1 MHTSAAPARRAGGRL
16 EIVVAALIG
25 LAAVVGAYAT
35 LRAERAEHK
44 ATIAFD
50 DGVRTTTAAGQA
62 ATAGNQTLQGD
73 QQLFLQY
80 AAAREAGHRRL
91 VRYIYSH
98 LMGRQLRA
106 GVRWWLG
113 HAEARSPFA
122 AADRTYQIP
131 ALDRS
136 AALSRRSAR
145 LVQLGQSKQELADRY
160 QGVEV
165 VVAGALL
172 LLGLG
177 GVLPPGRVRPTAVAL
192 GAGVLVAGL
201 VLLATA

>member
-1 MHTSAAPARRAGGRL
+1 MHTSAAPTRSGGRL
-16 EIVVAALIG
+16 EIVVAAMIG
-25 LAAVVGAYAT
+25 LAAVIGAYAA
-35 LRAERAEHK
+35 LSAERAEHK

-62 ATAGNQTLQGD
+62 ATAGIQALQGD
-73 QQLFLQY
+73 QQLFVQY

-98 LMGRQLRA
+98 LMSRQLRA

-122 AADRTYQIP
+122 SADHSYRIQ

-136 AALSRRSAR
+136 AALSRRSAE
-145 LVQLGQSKQELADRY
+145 LVQLGQSKQELADHY
-160 QGVEV
+160 EVVEV
-165 VVAGALL
+165 VVAAALL
-172 LLGLG
+172 LLGLA
-177 GVLPPGRVRPTAVAL
+177 GVLPSGPVRPTAAVL
-192 GAGVLVAGL
+192 GAVVLVVAL
-201 VLLATA
+201 VLLETA